1 MTEPE
6 AYRAPMRSRRD
17 DVSPE
22 SSLRR
27 GLAHGLC
34 GFGGVLDVPPADLD
48 TAMRMAADRYDV
60 GLARRI
66 ARFAD
71 VPDGAFAWTRDHG
84 GLFWLGRLHGPWFYD
99 TDPDATAVDLV
110 HVRQCDWQHR
120 PVPPT
125 EAPEAVL
132 ATFARG
138 GRNFQR
144 IRDDGVGAAS
154 LRIWARQA

>member
-71 VPDGAFAWTRDHG
+71 VPDGAFAWTRDHD

>member
-66 ARFAD
+66 ARFAN

-154 LRIWARQA
+154 LRIWAR

>member
-17 DVSPE
+17 DVPPE
-22 SSLRR
+22 SSIRR
-27 GLAHGLC
+27 GLAHGVC
-34 GFGGVLDVPPADLD
+34 GFGGVLDVPPDDLD
-48 TAMRMAADRYDV
+48 TAVRLAAARYGD

-66 ARFAD
+66 TRFAD
-71 VPDGAFAWTRDHG
+71 VPDGAFAWTRDTD
-84 GLFWLGRLHGPWFYD
+84 GLFWLGRLRGPWFYD
-99 TDPDATAVDLV
+99 TDADATAVDLV
-110 HVRQCDWQHR
+110 HVRSCDWQHR

-125 EAPEAVL
+125 EAPGAVL

-144 IRDDGVGAAS
+144 IHDDGGGAAS
-154 LRIWARQA
+154 LRIWAR

>member
-66 ARFAD
+66 ARFAN

-154 LRIWARQA
+154 LWIWAR